1 MELGGPE
8 TRLQS
13 YGFFEVVVFL
23 VESALF
29 LLIGLGFQEVVSSLG
44 DAHTVPEL
52 AGDAAVVIAVVLG
65 VRAVWMFTVP
75 NLSGLLDPRT
85 EGAEARTPPRER
97 VALAVAGMRGAVT
110 FAAALSIPMTA
121 NGAPFPD
128 RGLVLFLAYA
138 TVVVTLVGPTL
149 ALPAVLRAL
158 GLAKA
163 PQLRRQAQEA
173 RLEVTHAGLERV
185 EQLAR
190 GDDLPEEALRRAREA
205 YEMRI
210 ARAET
215 EARDEEPDHREVE
228 EAYRTMRRDLIEAE
242 RRRLGELRD
251 GREVPG
257 DALREIE
264 HTLDLEE
271 ARLNS

>member
-85 EGAEARTPPRER
+85 EGAEPARRRASASRSPSR
-97 VALAVAGMRGAVT
+97 ACAGR
-110 FAAALSIPMTA
+110 SPS
-121 NGAPFPD
+121 
-128 RGLVLFLAYA
+128 
-138 TVVVTLVGPTL
+138 
-149 ALPAVLRAL
+149 
-158 GLAKA
+158 
-163 PQLRRQAQEA
+163 LRRC
-173 RLEVTHAGLERV
+173 RSR
-185 EQLAR
+185 
-190 GDDLPEEALRRAREA
+190 
-205 YEMRI
+205 
-210 ARAET
+210 
-215 EARDEEPDHREVE
+215 
-228 EAYRTMRRDLIEAE
+228 
-242 RRRLGELRD
+242 
-251 GREVPG
+251 
-257 DALREIE
+257 
-264 HTLDLEE
+264 
-271 ARLNS
+271 